1 MHMAEE
7 LVNTSHKQMK
17 EEERRRI
24 VAVEAFTL
32 AEQSIKDLNTK
43 LTEATKE
50 KKSVKAALEGAKRQA
65 ESQRQ
70 QLCQTEDQLAVA
82 KGQIRALMKKL
93 EEAEEAADKAKQARY
108 EVGVAETEEHLR
120 GQVTKVCRGYCL
132 QVWNESLNQAGVD
145 AFSPLKRVENVFNPS
160 ALRIADPSS
169 SQIEAIPKASESNQ
183 AASTDATPSSTV
195 PLKEAEQADVAEK
208 EKKPAKETALEPIK
222 LLHTPKDSIKEKGA
236 SQSQELVLVT
246 LPFTTKEDPKG
257 KGTTQAVMPETT
269 AKTVGK
275 TNPLSKTKQN
285 LSYNSWLQFLFLF
298 LFFLMCICCLCL

>member
-1 MHMAEE
+1 MAEE

-70 QLCQTEDQLAVA
+70 QLRQTEDQLAVA
-82 KGQIRALMKKL
+82 KGQIRALKKKL
-93 EEAEEAADKAKQARY
+93 EEAEEAADKAEQARY

-169 SQIEAIPKASESNQ
+169 FQIEAIPKAPESNQ

-246 LPFTTKEDPKG
+246 VPFTTKEDPKG
-257 KGTTQAVMPETT
+257 KGTAQAVMPETT
-269 AKTVGK
+269 AKTVAK

>member
-1 MHMAEE
+1 MAEE

-70 QLCQTEDQLAVA
+70 QLRQTEDQLAVA
-82 KGQIRALMKKL
+82 KGQIRALKKKL
-93 EEAEEAADKAKQARY
+93 EEAEEAADKAEQARY

-169 SQIEAIPKASESNQ
+169 FQIEAIPKAPESNQ

-257 KGTTQAVMPETT
+257 KGTAQAVMPETT
-269 AKTVGK
+269 TKTVAK